1 MKHSARAHFLVL
13 VLYLALTALFLF
25 PLPFQLTDHVPDW
38 GDPLENAWV
47 LAWNAHQLTGD
58 PLQIY
63 QANIYY
69 PFPNALAFSE
79 SQFASSVLALPIF
92 FAGGNAILAYN
103 FVFCAAFVFMAFNT
117 YLLAYDV
124 TRQRAAAILAGMA
137 FAFWSYPLNHLSH
150 LNLVTLQYIPLVFFA
165 LRRALG
171 RANLKFALL
180 FVIAFTAQ
188 ALSSW
193 YAALMTS
200 LGIVVYVLYAL
211 GARRGELNP
220 RAMLHLALVSLPAL
234 LLIVL
239 IALPYF
245 QVNRAFGL
253 ERSLDDAQ
261 IFSATPSTFLTVAPQ
276 NRFYAN
282 WLPHNNAD
290 ALFPGFVVLIL
301 ALVGLVNRRVRE
313 RWAWLAMV
321 IFFALIAFGPASP
334 LYRALH
340 EYLPGLQGTRAPARF
355 FVMGMLGL
363 SVLAA
368 FGLQFQAQKFSARVV
383 TALSIGACVII
394 ALEFFSAP
402 ISVVPI
408 ETGEKIP
415 PVYRW
420 LAQQPQANYIEMPLR
435 GGDVE
440 FLARAMYFSTIH
452 WHATPLGY
460 GSFAP
465 AQMQDVI
472 NGLNGEIEPP
482 ATRSINLLREYNV
495 RYWIFHS
502 DKYTDDEWGKISA
515 ALSQVEGVRAV
526 WNDGQDFVYEIQGD
540 APAHPLT
547 FSVLVPHHSR
557 ANEKVVGYLV
567 ARHTRRYPIVNDDLT
582 AHHAT
587 LTWQCPNAPPVAQTF
602 SLALP
607 PVLRERAEGVPFE
620 ITAPNT
626 TGECETS
633 LTLDNVPLNAFD
645 ATTRVTISNHANEN
659 NAALELLGVV
669 PNSHEILQGDTL
681 LLNLVWRAR
690 QRVRENLRVA
700 VTVYD
705 PHGNVAY
712 ETLEHPLLSFTYPT
726 SQWRVQEFTAI
737 EYPIPIPP
745 DSPTGT
751 YHVEIELLDS
761 NATQQIPFVTMD
773 GTAQTVVTDSMQVLP
788 R

>member
-13 VLYLALTALFLF
+13 VLYLALTAFFLF
-25 PLPFQLTDHVPDW
+25 PLPFQLADHVPDW

-47 LAWNAHQLTGD
+47 LAWNAHQLVFD

-63 QANIYY
+63 HANIYY
-69 PFPNALAFSE
+69 PFPNSLAFSE

-92 FAGGNAILAYN
+92 FASGNAILAYN

-137 FAFWSYPLNHLSH
+137 FAFWSYPFNHLSH

-165 LRRALG
+165 LRRALQK
-171 RANLKFALL
+171 ADLKFALL
-180 FVIAFTAQ
+180 FAIALTAQ

-200 LGIVVYVLYAL
+200 LGIVVYLLYAFV
-211 GARRGELNP
+211 AHRREIRL
-220 RAMLHLALVSLPAL
+220 RALLQLALVALPAL
-234 LLIVL
+234 LLIVIL
-239 IALPYF
+239 ALPYF

-261 IFSATPSTFLTVAPQ
+261 IFSATPSTFFTVAPQ

-282 WLPHNNAD
+282 LLLHNNAD
-290 ALFPGFVVLIL
+290 ALFPGILVLLL
-301 ALVGLVNRRVRE
+301 AFVGLVNRHARE
-313 RWAWLAMV
+313 RWAWLGMI

-340 EYLPGLQGTRAPARF
+340 EYLPGFQGTRAPARF
-355 FVMGMLGL
+355 FVVGMLGL

-368 FGLQFQAQKFSARVV
+368 IGFQFLAQKFSARAA
-383 TALSIGACVII
+383 TALSIAACVII
-394 ALEFFSAP
+394 TLEFFSAP

-415 PVYRW
+415 QVYRW
-420 LAQQPQANYIEMPLR
+420 LAQQAESNYVEMPLR

-440 FLARAMYFSTIH
+440 FLTRAMYFSTIH

-465 AQMQDVI
+465 AQMQDVM
-472 NGLNGEIEPP
+472 NVLNGEIEPP
-482 ATRSINLLREYNV
+482 ATRIINLLREYNV

-502 DKYTDDEWGKISA
+502 DKYTDDEWKKISA
-515 ALSQVEGVRAV
+515 ALVQVEGVRAA
-526 WNDGQDFVYEIQGD
+526 WNDSSDFVYAIQGD

-547 FSVLVPHHSR
+547 FSYLVPQHAR
-557 ANEKVVGYLV
+557 AHEKFVGYLV
-567 ARHTRRYPIVNDDLT
+567 ARHSRRYPIVNDDLN
-582 AHHAT
+582 AHQAT
-587 LTWQCPNAPPVAQTF
+587 LTWQCPNAPPVTQTF

-607 PVLRERAEGVPFE
+607 PVLRERAVGVPFE
-620 ITAPNT
+620 IIAPNT
-626 TGECETS
+626 TGECET
-633 LTLDNVPLNAFD
+633 TFALDNNPLNAFD
-645 ATTRVTISNHANEN
+645 GTTRVTISNNANETD
-659 NAALELLGVV
+659 AALELLGIATT
-669 PNSHEILQGDTL
+669 SREILLGNPFS
-681 LLNLVWRAR
+681 LNLLWRAR
-690 QRVRENLRVA
+690 QRVREDLRVA

-705 PHGNVAY
+705 PNENIVY

-726 SQWRVQEFTAI
+726 SQWRVQELTAI
-737 EYPIPIPP
+737 EYPIPISP
-745 DSPTGT
+745 DAPTGT
-751 YHVEIELLDS
+751 YRIEIELLDA

-773 GTAQTVVTDSMQVLP
+773 GSAQTILTDSIKVLP